1 MTAAA
6 PAIAVIGAHYGD
18 EGKGL
23 VVDRLVRD
31 LADPWV
37 VRFNGGAQAGH
48 TVTLPDGR
56 RHVFSHFGAGTVAG
70 APTFLSRFFVANP
83 YLFLKEAEELRAIAG
98 SPRVVLDPLSPLTT
112 PYEVLVNRA
121 VEEARGARR
130 HGSCGVGF
138 GETLEREENG
148 PSITAS
154 LLDDPDTLRSRLE
167 LLRANHVPRR
177 LAALGVTIDADT
189 RADLADPSLIDEFT
203 ETARH
208 FRRQIELWG
217 AEVCADRPVVFEGA
231 QGLLLDQALGTFP
244 HVTRSHTGLPNV
256 VALAADLGIDDIE
269 VFYTMRSYVTRH
281 GAGPLPHE
289 VGAPPYAGIVDRTN
303 RPNPFQGTL
312 RFALADPE
320 ASVDVISADRARVSG
335 CGIDVTASLAVTCLD
350 QLDDVVLCADGLVC
364 DPDDFVGGLAGSI
377 GAQRTLVSHGP
388 TAATATFSNPVSA
401 RRARAADALTANGP
415 GLSWLR

>member
-1 MTAAA
+1 MTATS

-23 VVDRLVRD
+23 VVDRLARD
-31 LADPWV
+31 LTDPWV
-37 VRFNGGAQAGH
+37 IRFNGGAQAGH

-56 RHVFSHFGAGTVAG
+56 RHVFSHFGAGTLAG

-83 YLFLKEAEELRAIAG
+83 FLFLREAEELRAAG
-98 SPRVVLDPLSPLTT
+98 VAPRVVLDPLSPLTT

-148 PSITAS
+148 LSITAS
-154 LLDDPDTLRSRLE
+154 LLDDPDTLRSRLDS
-167 LLRANHVPRR
+167 LRANHVPRR
-177 LAALGVTIDADT
+177 LAALGVTIDAET
-189 RADLADPSLIDEFT
+189 RVDLADPSLIEEFI
-203 ETARH
+203 ETTRH
-208 FRRQIELWG
+208 FRRHIELCG
-217 AEVCADRPVVFEGA
+217 AEACADRPVIFEGA

-244 HVTRSHTGLPNV
+244 HVTRSHTGLTNV
-256 VALAADLGIDDIE
+256 VALAAELGIDDIE

-289 VGAPPYAGIVDRTN
+289 VGAPPYARIVDPTN

-312 RFALADPE
+312 RFALPDPA
-320 ASVDVISADRARVSG
+320 ASVDVISADRSRVAG
-335 CGIDVTASLAVTCLD
+335 CGIDLTPSLAVTCLD
-350 QLDDVVLCADGLVC
+350 QLDDAVLCVDGLAYE
-364 DPDDFVGGLAGSI
+364 PADFVDGIAESI

-388 TAATATFSNPVSA
+388 TAATATLSNFP
-401 RRARAADALTANGP
+401 
-415 GLSWLR
+415 

>member
-1 MTAAA
+1 MTATS

-23 VVDRLVRD
+23 VVDRLARD
-31 LADPWV
+31 LTDPWV
-37 VRFNGGAQAGH
+37 IRFNGGAQAGH

-56 RHVFSHFGAGTVAG
+56 RHVFSHFGAGTLAG

-83 YLFLKEAEELRAIAG
+83 YLFLREAEELRAAG
-98 SPRVVLDPLSPLTT
+98 VAPRVVLDPLSPLTT

-148 PSITAS
+148 LSITAS
-154 LLDDPDTLRSRLE
+154 LLDDPDTLRSRLDS
-167 LLRANHVPRR
+167 LRANHVPRR
-177 LAALGVTIDADT
+177 LAALGVTIDAET
-189 RADLADPSLIDEFT
+189 RVDLADPSLIEEFI
-203 ETARH
+203 ETIRH
-208 FRRQIELWG
+208 FRRHIELCG
-217 AEVCADRPVVFEGA
+217 AEACADRPVIFEGA

-244 HVTRSHTGLPNV
+244 HVTRSHTGLTNV
-256 VALAADLGIDDIE
+256 VALAAELGIDDIE

-289 VGAPPYAGIVDRTN
+289 VGAPPYARIVDPTN

-312 RFALADPE
+312 RFALPDPA
-320 ASVDVISADRARVSG
+320 ASVDVISADRARVAG
-335 CGIDVTASLAVTCLD
+335 CGIDLTPSLAVTCLD
-350 QLDDVVLCADGLVC
+350 QLDDAVLCVDGGAY
-364 DPDDFVGGLAGSI
+364 DPADFVDDIAGSI

-388 TAATATFSNPVSA
+388 TAATATLSNFP
-401 RRARAADALTANGP
+401 
-415 GLSWLR
+415 

>member
-1 MTAAA
+1 MTPTS

-23 VVDRLVRD
+23 VVDRLARD
-31 LADPWV
+31 LVDPWI

-56 RHVFSHFGAGTVAG
+56 RHVFSHVGAGTLAG
-70 APTFLSRFFVANP
+70 APTYLSRFFVANP
-83 YLFLKEAEELRAIAG
+83 YLFLREAEELRAAG
-98 SPRVVLDPLSPLTT
+98 VAPRVVLDPLAPLTT

-148 PSITAS
+148 VSITAS

-167 LLRANHVPRR
+167 LLRTNHVPRR
-177 LAALGVTIDADT
+177 LAALGVTIDAQT
-189 RADLADPSLIDEFT
+189 RMDLAHTSLIEEFI
-203 ETARH
+203 ETTRH
-208 FRRQIELWG
+208 FRRQIELCG
-217 AEVCADRPVVFEGA
+217 TEVCAGRPVLFEGA

-256 VALAADLGIDDIE
+256 VALAADFGVETIE
-269 VFYTMRSYVTRH
+269 AFYTMRSYVTRH

-303 RPNPFQGTL
+303 RPNLFQGTL
-312 RFALADPE
+312 RFALADPA
-320 ASVDVISADRARVSG
+320 ASVDVIAADRARVTG

-350 QLDDVVLCADGLVC
+350 QIGDAVLCADGLAC
-364 DPDDFVGGLAGSI
+364 DPEDFVADLAGSI
-377 GAQRTLVSHGP
+377 GARRALLSHGP
-388 TAATATFSNPVSA
+388 TATTATFSTSILA
-401 RRARAADALTANGP
+401 RGARAPDAPA
-415 GLSWLR
+415 

>member
-1 MTAAA
+1 MMTAS

-23 VVDRLVRD
+23 VVDRLARD
-31 LADPWV
+31 LRDPWV

-56 RHVFSHFGAGTVAG
+56 RHVFSHFGAGTPAG

-83 YLFLKEAEELRAIAG
+83 YLFLREADELRTAG
-98 SPRVVLDPLSPLTT
+98 VAPRVVLDPLSPLTT

-148 PSITAS
+148 LSITAS

-167 LLRANHVPRR
+167 LLRTNHVPRR
-177 LAALGVTIDADT
+177 LVALGVTIDVET
-189 RADLADPSLIDEFT
+189 QADLADSSLVEEFI

-208 FRRQIELWG
+208 FRRQIELCG
-217 AEVCADRPVVFEGA
+217 AEACADRPVIFEGA

-244 HVTRSHTGLPNV
+244 HVTRSYTGLPNV
-256 VALAADLGIDDIE
+256 IALAADLGIDDIE

-281 GAGPLPHE
+281 GAGPLAHE

-312 RFALADPE
+312 RFALADPV

-350 QLDDVVLCADGLVC
+350 QLDDLLLCADGQAC
-364 DPDDFVGGLAGSI
+364 DPEEFVDGIAGSI
-377 GAQRTLVSHGP
+377 GAQRILLSQGP
-388 TAATATFSNPVSA
+388 TAATATFSSPVSA
-401 RRARAADALTANGP
+401 RRARAADAPIANVARLP
-415 GLSWLR
+415 S

>member
-1 MTAAA
+1 MTATS

-23 VVDRLVRD
+23 VVDRLARD
-31 LADPWV
+31 LTDPWV
-37 VRFNGGAQAGH
+37 IRFNGGAQAGH

-56 RHVFSHFGAGTVAG
+56 RHVFSHFGAGTLAG

-83 YLFLKEAEELRAIAG
+83 YLFLREAEELRAAG
-98 SPRVVLDPLSPLTT
+98 VAPRVVLDPLSPLTT

-148 PSITAS
+148 LSITAS
-154 LLDDPDTLRSRLE
+154 LLDDPDTLRSRLDS
-167 LLRANHVPRR
+167 LRANHVPRR
-177 LAALGVTIDADT
+177 LAALGVTIDAET
-189 RADLADPSLIDEFT
+189 RVDLADPSLIEEFI
-203 ETARH
+203 ETIRH
-208 FRRQIELWG
+208 FRRHIELCG
-217 AEVCADRPVVFEGA
+217 AEACADRPVIFEGA

-244 HVTRSHTGLPNV
+244 HVTRSHTGLTNV
-256 VALAADLGIDDIE
+256 VALAAELGIDDIE

-289 VGAPPYAGIVDRTN
+289 VGAPPYARIVDPIN

-312 RFALADPE
+312 RFALPDPA
-320 ASVDVISADRARVSG
+320 ASVDVISADRARVAG
-335 CGIDVTASLAVTCLD
+335 CGIDLTPSLAVTCLD
-350 QLDDVVLCADGLVC
+350 QLDDAVLCVDGLAY
-364 DPDDFVGGLAGSI
+364 DPEDFVDSIAESI
-377 GAQRTLVSHGP
+377 GAQRTLMSHGP
-388 TAATATFSNPVSA
+388 TAATATLSNLP
-401 RRARAADALTANGP
+401 
-415 GLSWLR
+415 

>member
-1 MTAAA
+1 MTATS

-23 VVDRLVRD
+23 VVDRLARD
-31 LADPWV
+31 LTDPWV
-37 VRFNGGAQAGH
+37 IRFNGGAQAGH

-56 RHVFSHFGAGTVAG
+56 RHVFSHFGAGTLAG

-83 YLFLKEAEELRAIAG
+83 YLFLREAEELRAAG
-98 SPRVVLDPLSPLTT
+98 VAPRVVLDPLSPLTT

-148 PSITAS
+148 LSITAS
-154 LLDDPDTLRSRLE
+154 LLDDPDTLRSRLDS
-167 LLRANHVPRR
+167 LRANHVPRR
-177 LAALGVTIDADT
+177 LAALGVTIDAET
-189 RADLADPSLIDEFT
+189 RVDLADPSLIEEFI
-203 ETARH
+203 ETIRH
-208 FRRQIELWG
+208 FRRHIELCG
-217 AEVCADRPVVFEGA
+217 AEACADRPVIFEGA

-244 HVTRSHTGLPNV
+244 HVTRSHTGLTNV
-256 VALAADLGIDDIE
+256 VALAAELGIDDIE

-289 VGAPPYAGIVDRTN
+289 VGAPPYARIVDPTN

-312 RFALADPE
+312 RFALPDPA
-320 ASVDVISADRARVSG
+320 ASVDVISADRARVAG
-335 CGIDVTASLAVTCLD
+335 CGIDLTPSLAVTCLD
-350 QLDDVVLCADGLVC
+350 QLDDAVLCVDGLAYE
-364 DPDDFVGGLAGSI
+364 PEDFVDSIAESI
-377 GAQRTLVSHGP
+377 GAQRTLMSHGP
-388 TAATATFSNPVSA
+388 TAATATLSNLP
-401 RRARAADALTANGP
+401 
-415 GLSWLR
+415 